1 MKSVNFKNVFIKN
14 FLSIGDKSLSL
25 DFTTGIT
32 VITGENKDKG
42 GKNGIGKST
51 IADAIYWCLF
61 GNTIR
66 ELKKDK
72 IQHNK
77 NQKECQ
83 VILKF
88 SVNDGT
94 TEKEYQIDRVL
105 NPSKI
110 KIICD
115 KQDITLSTLPK
126 NDEFIKT
133 LIGANEEVFNN
144 AVIMSANNTVPFM
157 AQKKTEKRKFIEG
170 ILQLNVFSEMLLKTR
185 GDYNDSK
192 KENDLLSD
200 KFVNL
205 QKNLSIFNE
214 QKNNA
219 EKDKQSRI
227 DGFKL
232 AIKEGEKEINRLKSE
247 NNNPSIEE
255 LEKQVASLQEKNTI
269 LRGAYKNFN
278 KKSTE
283 ALTKIH
289 SVSTEIKILNTEK
302 QKILDKGDTCPTC
315 NRKYCEDDIKTINA
329 RKKQID
335 DDIKEHQK
343 KLNVFNEEKKSI
355 DNEIEKIEEGLTKI
369 DNKIQEIEKTK
380 KTVNNFNR
388 KIGEIEKNIYTWNS
402 LIKDLE
408 KKKESS
414 VEENIKNTSEEI
426 KTVEKRLQ
434 TIKKQ
439 LNILETAKFIVSE
452 EGVKTYIV
460 KKIINVLNNRLN
472 YYLQK
477 LDTPCK
483 CVFDE
488 MFEETIYNEQGKE
501 VSYFNFS
508 GGERK
513 RIDTAILFTFQD
525 VMRFHSGTSFSLNI
539 YDELLDCAL
548 DSQGTDKILEILKD
562 KVEKYQESVYIVSHK
577 HSDIANID
585 KIIFLEK
592 KDGVTS
598 IIS

>member
-1 MKSVNFKNVFIKN
+1 MKEVSFKSVFIQN
-14 FLSIGDKSLSL
+14 FLSIGEKPVEIN
-25 DFTTGIT
+25 FETGIT

-51 IADAIYWCLF
+51 IADAIFWCLF

-66 ELKKDK
+66 ELKKEK

-77 NQKECQ
+77 NKKECQ
-83 VILKF
+83 VILNF
-88 SVNDGT
+88 TVNDGT
-94 TEKEYQIDRVL
+94 SEKEYKIDRVL

-115 KQDITLSTLPK
+115 KKDVTLSTLPK
-126 NDEFIKT
+126 NDDFIKG

-144 AVIMSANNTVPFM
+144 AVIMSANSTVPFM

-170 ILQLNVFSEMLLKTR
+170 ILQLNIFSEMLLKAR
-185 GDYNDSK
+185 SEYNDCK

-200 KFVNL
+200 KFVTL
-205 QKNLSIFNE
+205 QKNLSTFNE

-227 DGFKL
+227 DGFKW
-232 AIKEGEKEINRLKSE
+232 AIENGEKEIKEFKSE
-247 NNNPSIEE
+247 NNNPPIED
-255 LEKQVASLQEKNTI
+255 LEKQTTSLQEKNTI

-289 SVSTEIKILNTEK
+289 EIKTEIKILDTEK
-302 QKILDKGDTCPTC
+302 QKILDKGDICPTC

-329 RKKQID
+329 RKTQID
-335 DDIKEHQK
+335 HDIKEYQK
-343 KLNVFNEEKKSI
+343 KLNVFDEEKKNI
-355 DNEIEKIEEGLTKI
+355 DSEVEKIEEGLTKI

-380 KTVNNFNR
+380 KAVNNFNR
-388 KIGEIEKNIYTWNS
+388 KIQEIEKNIYMWNS

-408 KKKESS
+408 KKKDSS
-414 VEENIKNTSEEI
+414 VDENIKTTSEEI
-426 KTVEKRLQ
+426 KTVEKKLQ
-434 TIKKQ
+434 AIKKQ
-439 LNILETAKFIVSE
+439 LNVLETVKFIVSE

-460 KKIINVLNNRLN
+460 KKIINVLNSRLN

-477 LDTPCK
+477 LDAPCK

-488 MFEETIYNEQGKE
+488 MFEETIFNEQGKE

-525 VMRFHSGTSFSLNI
+525 VMRFHSGTSFSLNV

-562 KVEKYQESVYIVSHK
+562 KVEKYQESIYIVSHK
-577 HSDIANID
+577 YTEIANINN
-585 KIIFLEK
+585 ILLLEK
-592 KDGVTS
+592 KDGVTTV
-598 IIS
+598 IS